1 MMLNTRFNQNNINR
15 ICSETRCVI
24 CNVLSKDLVALATEV
39 PFSSHSLNG
48 VLKKTEWTEFLPA
61 AP

>member
-15 ICSETRCVI
+15 ICSETTCVI

-39 PFSSHSLNG
+39 AFSSHSLN
-48 VLKKTEWTEFLPA
+48 LKKTERTEFLPA